1 MAVFGIVMT
10 VVVTLM
16 QLYVF
21 WRASSLP
28 FLGHGVPNRI
38 LWGSGTVLWILFFVV
53 RTYGYGTAEFKTTN
67 TLFTVLSLIGMD
79 WLGMLLLFSI
89 SFLAADILTGFGFL
103 LPGIISRMRL
113 LALFAGGILSVIA
126 VVQGMRSPVIDSYD
140 IDLPHLPSQ
149 LDGTVIV
156 AVSDLHLGTLIGTQW
171 LSDRADQIREQHP
184 DLVVMV
190 GDIFDGRIMP
200 DGDLLSAMHRIT
212 APLGV
217 WVVQGNHDVYGD
229 WNQNEQMLTAAGY
242 QMLNDRWA
250 EVRPGFILAGVEDL
264 TIARR
269 TGQDEAKV
277 VKALANR
284 PPGATVFLSHTPWH
298 AEMAASSGVGLMLS
312 AHTHGGQIWPF
323 GELVKLRYPLL
334 EGLYPIGRTSVIV
347 CRGTGTW
354 GPRMRLWHPGEILR
368 ITLHA
373 SRDT

>member
-1 MAVFGIVMT
+1 
-10 VVVTLM
+10 
-16 QLYVF
+16 
-21 WRASSLP
+21 
-28 FLGHGVPNRI
+28 
-38 LWGSGTVLWILFFVV
+38 
-53 RTYGYGTAEFKTTN
+53 
-67 TLFTVLSLIGMD
+67 
-79 WLGMLLLFSI
+79 
-89 SFLAADILTGFGFL
+89 
-103 LPGIISRMRL
+103 
-113 LALFAGGILSVIA
+113 
-126 VVQGMRSPVIDSYD
+126 
-140 IDLPHLPSQ
+140 
-149 LDGTVIV
+149 V
-156 AVSDLHLGTLIGTQW
+156 AVSDLNLGTLIGTKW